1 MTLYQLRIFIAVAER
16 QHVTRAAATLNRTQ
30 SAVSAAISS
39 LEKRHAVKLFDRLGR
54 RIALTAAGKTF
65 LQEARDLVARSRATE
80 QVLADLAEL
89 KIGSL
94 SLAASQTIGNYWLP
108 PRLHRFARSYP
119 GVSIR
124 LTIGNTQ
131 EVAALAAAGD
141 IDLGFIEGEVRNA
154 AIATRAVDEDQ
165 LVIVA
170 APNMKIPRKPDAS
183 WLTAAPWVAREA
195 GSGTRE
201 AFEAALR
208 KLGVRV
214 AERRIA
220 LELPSNESVRAAVE
234 AGAGLGIMSRLV
246 VDISIRSGTLVA
258 LPLQLAKR
266 RFYSVKH
273 KQRYLSLA
281 ARSLLERAVATPQH
295 EITMRRVLG
304 R

>member
-1 MTLYQLRIFIAVAER
+1 LTLDQLRIFIAVAER
-16 QHVTRAAATLNRTQ
+16 QHITKAAATLNRTQ

-39 LEKRHAVKLFDRLGR
+39 LEKRHGVVLFDRLGR

-65 LQEARDLVARSRATE
+65 LEEAKELVVRSRATE

-108 PRLHRFARSYP
+108 PRLHRFRQSYP
-119 GVSIR
+119 GVSVR
-124 LTIGNTQ
+124 LAIGNTQ
-131 EVAALAAAGD
+131 EVAALAAAGE
-141 IDLGFIEGEVRNA
+141 IDVGFIEGEVRNTTL
-154 AIATRAVDEDQ
+154 ATRTVDEDQ

-170 APNMKIPRKPDAS
+170 APSMTIPRKPNRA

-208 KLGVRV
+208 RFGVRI

-234 AGAGLGIMSRLV
+234 AGAGLAIMSQLV
-246 VDISIRSGTLVA
+246 VDSALRSGTLMA

-266 RFYSVKH
+266 RFYSIRH
-273 KQRYLSLA
+273 KERYLSLA
-281 ARSLLERAVATPQH
+281 ARSLLKVSGADSEF
-295 EITMRRVLG
+295 
-304 R
+304 

>member
-1 MTLYQLRIFIAVAER
+1 MTLDQLRIFIAVAER
-16 QHVTRAAATLNRTQ
+16 QHITQAAAVLNRTQ
-30 SAVSAAISS
+30 SAVSAAISA
-39 LEKRHAVKLFDRLGR
+39 LEKRHGVRLFDRLGR

-65 LQEARDLVARSRATE
+65 LDEAKELVARSKATE

-108 PRLHRFARSYP
+108 PRLHRFAQSYP

-124 LTIGNTQ
+124 LAIGNTQ
-131 EVAALAAAGD
+131 EVAELVASGE
-141 IDLGFIEGEVRNA
+141 IDLGFVEGEVRDA
-154 AIATRAVDEDQ
+154 SLATRAVDDDQ

-170 APNMKIPRKPDAS
+170 APDMKIPRKPDTA
-183 WLTAAPWVAREA
+183 WLTTAPWVAREA

-201 AFEAALR
+201 AFETALG
-208 KLGVRV
+208 KFGVRL
-214 AERRIA
+214 AERRIV

-234 AGAGLGIMSRLV
+234 AGAGLAIMSQLV
-246 VDISIRSGTLVA
+246 ADSSLRSGALVA

-266 RFYSVKH
+266 RFYSVRH

-281 ARSLLERAVATPQH
+281 ARSLLKVSGADFLALKSPDS
-295 EITMRRVLG
+295 
-304 R
+304 

>member
-1 MTLYQLRIFIAVAER
+1 MTLDQLRIFIAVAER
-16 QHVTRAAATLNRTQ
+16 QHITQAAAALNRTQ

-39 LEKRHAVKLFDRLGR
+39 LEKRHGVRLFDRLGR

-65 LQEARDLVARSRATE
+65 LEEAKELVARSNATE

-108 PRLHRFARSYP
+108 PRLHRFAQSYP

-124 LTIGNTQ
+124 LVIGNTQ
-131 EVAALAAAGD
+131 EVAALAADGE
-141 IDLGFIEGEVRNA
+141 IDLGFVEGEVRNEA
-154 AIATRAVDEDQ
+154 LATRAVDDDQ

-170 APNMKIPRKPDAS
+170 APSMKIPRKPDTA

-201 AFEAALR
+201 ASEAALR
-208 KLGVRV
+208 KFGVRV
-214 AERRIA
+214 GERRIV
-220 LELPSNESVRAAVE
+220 LELPSNEAVRTAVE
-234 AGAGLGIMSRLV
+234 AGAGLAIMSQLV
-246 VDISIRSGTLVA
+246 ADGSLRSEALVA

-266 RFYSVKH
+266 RFYSVRH

-281 ARSLLERAVATPQH
+281 ARSLLKVSGADSP
-295 EITMRRVLG
+295 M
-304 R
+304 

>member
-1 MTLYQLRIFIAVAER
+1 MQAARKSALTLEQLRIFIAVAER
-16 QHVTRAAATLNRTQ
+16 QHITQAAAVLNRTQ

-39 LEKRHAVKLFDRLGR
+39 LEKRHGVRLFDRLGR

-65 LQEARDLVARSRATE
+65 LEEAKELIARSRATE

-108 PRLHRFARSYP
+108 PRLQRFIRSYP
-119 GVSIR
+119 GVSIQ

-131 EVAALAAAGD
+131 EVAAQVAAGD
-141 IDLGFIEGEVRNA
+141 VDLGFVEGEVRDA
-154 AIATRAVDEDQ
+154 ALTMRAVDDDQ

-170 APNMKIPRKPDAS
+170 APNMKIPRKPDAA

-201 AFEAALR
+201 AFEAAL
-208 KLGVRV
+208 KKFGVRI
-214 AERRIA
+214 AERRIV

-234 AGAGLGIMSRLV
+234 AGAGLGIMSQLV
-246 VDISIRSGTLVA
+246 VDSSIRSGALVA
-258 LPLQLAKR
+258 LPLELTKR
-266 RFYSVKH
+266 RFYSVRH
-273 KQRYLSLA
+273 KERYLSLA
-281 ARSLLERAVATPQH
+281 ARSLLKVSGADSH
-295 EITMRRVLG
+295 F
-304 R
+304 

>member
-1 MTLYQLRIFIAVAER
+1 VTLDQLRIFIAVAER
-16 QHVTRAAATLNRTQ
+16 QHITQAAATLNRTQ

-39 LEKRHAVKLFDRLGR
+39 LEKRHGVTLFDRLGR

-65 LQEARDLVARSRATE
+65 LDEAKELVARSRATE

-108 PRLHRFARSYP
+108 PRLHRFARGYP

-124 LTIGNTQ
+124 LAIGNTQ
-131 EVAALAAAGD
+131 EVAALAAAGE

-154 AIATRAVDEDQ
+154 ALATRAVDEDQ

-170 APNMKIPRKPDAS
+170 ATNMKIPRKPDAD
-183 WLTAAPWVAREA
+183 WLTTAPWVAREA

-201 AFEAALR
+201 AFEAALKR
-208 KLGVRV
+208 FGVRLS
-214 AERRIA
+214 ERRIV
-220 LELPSNESVRAAVE
+220 LELPSNESVRAAIE

-246 VDISIRSGTLVA
+246 VDLSIRSGTLVE
-258 LPLQLAKR
+258 LPLQPAKR

-273 KQRYLSLA
+273 KQRYMSLA
-281 ARSLLERAVATPQH
+281 ARSLLKISGTDSQF
-295 EITMRRVLG
+295 
-304 R
+304 